1 MKKLLVVVCT
11 LMLSASAMAQ
21 QTIKSQIAELRQKIE
36 AQQQQLN
43 GLSQRVSEVEQLNV
57 DLRKAMNFGK
67 GITTAQCS
75 NGVTY
80 KLISLIE
87 KITTCKDIRKNNQL
101 LQ

>member
-57 DLRKAMNFGK
+57 DLRKAMASQRHK
-67 GITTAQCS
+67 VAMA
-75 NGVTY
+75 
-80 KLISLIE
+80 
-87 KITTCKDIRKNNQL
+87 
-101 LQ
+101 

>member
-1 MKKLLVVVCT
+1 MEKLFVDVCAK
-11 LMLSASAMAQ
+11 MLSISVMVQ
-21 QTIKSQIAELRQKIE
+21 QTFESQISELKQKIE

-67 GITTAQCS
+67 GITTAQGS

>member
-1 MKKLLVVVCT
+1 
-11 LMLSASAMAQ
+11 MLSASAMAQ

-67 GITTAQCS
+67 GIKTAQGS
-75 NGVTY
+75 NGVT
-80 KLISLIE
+80 
-87 KITTCKDIRKNNQL
+87 
-101 LQ
+101 